1 MDEKRRANH
10 PHRKTAM
17 HLAFKQVSA
26 FQTLIYGHYD
36 QYGRDLPWRKT
47 ENPYHIF
54 VSEIMLQ
61 QTQVERVI
69 QKYGHFLSVFP
80 DFPSLARS
88 ALKNV
93 LSAWQGLGYNRRALA
108 LVRTAHVVLTEY
120 GGILPHEVDKLVKL
134 PGIGKTTAA
143 SIYVFAFNKPA
154 VFIET
159 NIRRVFIHRF
169 FADHDNVHDREIF
182 PLVEKTL
189 DRSHPRLWYYALM
202 DYGAMLKKLIQN
214 PNRKS
219 SHYRKQPPF
228 EGSDRQMRGEI
239 LRVLLKD
246 APLPASDIAK
256 TIRIARKRLALTLTR
271 LEQEG
276 LIKEHGGTYTIA

>member
-1 MDEKRRANH
+1 M
-10 PHRKTAM
+10 TAM
-17 HLAFKQVSA
+17 HLSFKQVSA
-26 FQTLIYGHYD
+26 FQTLIYGHYS

-108 LVRTAHVVLTEY
+108 LLRTAHVILTEY
-120 GGILPHEVDKLVKL
+120 GGILPQEVDKLVKL
-134 PGIGKTTAA
+134 PGIGKATAA
-143 SIYVFAFNKPA
+143 SIYVFAFNKPT
-154 VFIET
+154 VFLET

-169 FADHDNVHDREIF
+169 FADHDNVNDREIL

-239 LRVLLKD
+239 LRVLLRD
-246 APLPASDIAK
+246 APLSTADIAN
-256 TIRIARKRLALTLTR
+256 TICIARKRLTLTLTR

-276 LIKEHGGTYTIA
+276 FIKEYGGTYTIA

>member
-1 MDEKRRANH
+1 M
-10 PHRKTAM
+10 TAM

-69 QKYGHFLSVFP
+69 QKYGHFISVFP
-80 DFPSLARS
+80 DFPSLAQA
-88 ALKNV
+88 ALKEV
-93 LSAWQGLGYNRRALA
+93 LRAWQGLGYNRRALA
-108 LVRTAHVVLTEY
+108 LLRTAHMILTEY
-120 GGILPHEVDKLVKL
+120 GGILPHEVDTLLRL

-169 FADHDNVHDREIF
+169 FADHDNVNDREIL

-202 DYGAMLKKLIQN
+202 DYGAMLKKHIQN

-219 SHYRKQPPF
+219 SHYRKQSPF
-228 EGSDRQMRGEI
+228 EGSERQMRGEI
-239 LRVLLKD
+239 LRALLND
-246 APLPASDIAK
+246 TPLSASDIAK
-256 TIRIARKRLALTLTR
+256 TIRIARKRLTHTLTR

-276 LIKEHGGTYTIA
+276 FIKEYGGTYTIV

>member
-1 MDEKRRANH
+1 M
-10 PHRKTAM
+10 TAM
-17 HLAFKQVSA
+17 HLSFKQVSA
-26 FQTLIYGHYD
+26 FQTLIYGYYN
-36 QYGRDLPWRKT
+36 QYGRDLPWRQT

-69 QKYGHFLSVFP
+69 QKYGHFISVFP

-108 LVRTAHVVLTEY
+108 LLRTAHVILTEY
-120 GGILPHEVDKLVKL
+120 GGILPQEVDTLVKL
-134 PGIGKTTAA
+134 PGIGKATAA
-143 SIYVFAFNKPA
+143 SIYVFAFNKPT
-154 VFIET
+154 VFLET

-169 FADHDNVHDREIF
+169 FADHDNVNDREIL

-228 EGSDRQMRGEI
+228 EGSDRQIRGKI

-246 APLPASDIAK
+246 APLSASGIAN
-256 TIRIARKRLALTLTR
+256 TIRIARKRLTLTLTC

-276 LIKEHGGTYTIA
+276 FIKVHRGTYTIA

>member
-1 MDEKRRANH
+1 
-10 PHRKTAM
+10 
-17 HLAFKQVSA
+17 
-26 FQTLIYGHYD
+26 
-36 QYGRDLPWRKT
+36 
-47 ENPYHIF
+47 
-54 VSEIMLQ
+54 
-61 QTQVERVI
+61 
-69 QKYGHFLSVFP
+69 
-80 DFPSLARS
+80 
-88 ALKNV
+88 
-93 LSAWQGLGYNRRALA
+93 
-108 LVRTAHVVLTEY
+108 
-120 GGILPHEVDKLVKL
+120 
-134 PGIGKTTAA
+134 
-143 SIYVFAFNKPA
+143 
-154 VFIET
+154 
-159 NIRRVFIHRF
+159 
-169 FADHDNVHDREIF
+169 
-182 PLVEKTL
+182 
-189 DRSHPRLWYYALM
+189 M

>member
-1 MDEKRRANH
+1 M
-10 PHRKTAM
+10 TAM
-17 HLAFKQVSA
+17 HLSFKQVSA
-26 FQTLIYGHYD
+26 FQTLIYGYYN

-69 QKYGHFLSVFP
+69 QKYGHFISVFP

-108 LVRTAHVVLTEY
+108 LLRTAHVILTEY
-120 GGILPHEVDKLVKL
+120 GGILPQEVDTLVKL
-134 PGIGKTTAA
+134 PGIGKATAA
-143 SIYVFAFNKPA
+143 SIYVFAFNKPT

-169 FADHDNVHDREIF
+169 FADHDNVNDREIL

-228 EGSDRQMRGEI
+228 EGSDRQIRGKI

-246 APLPASDIAK
+246 APLSASGIAN
-256 TIRIARKRLALTLTR
+256 TIRIARKRLTLTLTC

-276 LIKEHGGTYTIA
+276 FIKVHRGTYTIA

>member
-1 MDEKRRANH
+1 
-10 PHRKTAM
+10 M
-17 HLAFKQVSA
+17 HLSFKQVSA
-26 FQTLIYGHYD
+26 FQTLIYGYYN

-69 QKYGHFLSVFP
+69 QKYGHFISVFP

-108 LVRTAHVVLTEY
+108 LLRTAHVILTEY
-120 GGILPHEVDKLVKL
+120 GGILPQEVDTLVKL
-134 PGIGKTTAA
+134 PGIGKATAA
-143 SIYVFAFNKPA
+143 SIYVFAFNKPT
-154 VFIET
+154 VFLET

-169 FADHDNVHDREIF
+169 FADHDNVNDREIL

-228 EGSDRQMRGEI
+228 EGSDRQIRGKI

-246 APLPASDIAK
+246 APLSASGIAN
-256 TIRIARKRLALTLTR
+256 TIRIARKRLTLTLTC

-276 LIKEHGGTYTIA
+276 FIKVHRGTYTIA

>member
-1 MDEKRRANH
+1 M
-10 PHRKTAM
+10 TAM
-17 HLAFKQVSA
+17 HLSFKQVSA
-26 FQTLIYGHYD
+26 FQTLIYGYYN

-69 QKYGHFLSVFP
+69 QKYGHFISVFP

-108 LVRTAHVVLTEY
+108 LLRTAHVILTEY
-120 GGILPHEVDKLVKL
+120 GGILPQEVDTLVKL

-169 FADHDNVHDREIF
+169 FADQDNVNDREIL

-228 EGSDRQMRGEI
+228 EGSDRQIRGKI

-246 APLPASDIAK
+246 APLSASGIAN
-256 TIRIARKRLALTLTR
+256 TIRIARKRLTLTLTC

-276 LIKEHGGTYTIA
+276 FIKVHRGTYTIA